1 MYLSGFKIANVHQI
15 NIIMMVK
22 PQNVF
27 SCIIALHFIPSC
39 LFLCINVC
47 GVLDKLYF
55 CFLRRPSSKTI
66 LVMVEPAYNMYIAD
80 GIVESGTRDWYKS
93 RTMDLKTWVGCGI
106 LPLGRCHVR
115 GVFFIPKILI
125 LPVI

>member
-1 MYLSGFKIANVHQI
+1 MV
-15 NIIMMVK
+15 VK

-27 SCIIALHFIPSC
+27 SCILALHFTPSC
-39 LFLCINVC
+39 LFQCINVC

-66 LVMVEPAYNMYIAD
+66 LMMVELAYNMYIAD
-80 GIVESGTRDWYKS
+80 GIVESDTRDWYKS
-93 RTMDLKTWVGCGI
+93 HTIDLKTWVGCGI
-106 LPLGRCHVR
+106 LLLGRCHVR
-115 GVFFIPKILI
+115 GVFFMQKILI